1 MYRTHADMK
10 KTIILLGILLLSAGF
25 LPVLAQDDICPEP
38 TDVQTVKAYLENCD
52 NLKMFTVLLDKHDL
66 LDKLARDENRTIMAP
81 VNEAFT
87 ELQEEDLEQFMS
99 NERLQRSILARHII
113 QIDYPHLSDDV
124 RVMQLRGTDENGQP
138 TVFGMAELLV
148 RNIPLKNGTIHIV
161 SNLIWPPA
169 EHMRD

>member
-1 MYRTHADMK
+1 MYKTHADMK
-10 KTIILLGILLLSAGF
+10 KIITLFGTLLLSAGF
-25 LPVLAQDDICPEP
+25 FPALAQDDICPGP
-38 TDVQTVKAYLENCD
+38 TDTQTVKDYLENCD

-66 LDKLARDENRTIMAP
+66 LDELARDENRTIMAP

-87 ELQEEDLEQFMS
+87 ELQEEDLEQFMA
-99 NERLQRSILARHII
+99 NERLQRSILARHIM
-113 QIDYPHLSDDV
+113 QIDYPHLPDDL

-148 RNIPLKNGTIHIV
+148 RNIPLENGTIHIV

>member
-1 MYRTHADMK
+1 MK
-10 KTIILLGILLLSAGF
+10 KIITLLGTLLLSAGF
-25 LPVLAQDDICPEP
+25 FPVLAQDDICPEA
-38 TDVQTVKAYLENCD
+38 TDAQTVKAYLENCE
-52 NLKMFTVLLDKHDL
+52 NLKMFTVLLDAHDL
-66 LDKLARDENRTIMAP
+66 LDKLALDENRTIMAP

-87 ELQEEDLEQFMS
+87 ELQKEDLEEFMA

-113 QIDYPHLSDDV
+113 QIDYPHLPDDV

-169 EHMRD
+169 EHMRN